1 MNSMILG
8 VRIYK
13 VKISSDIEWYV
24 YGKQFFRLM
33 QSLAA
38 RRFGIYNDPAKS
50 LFYGGLNKKFS
61 DSFYENILNMTSNSG
76 NRSHISE
83 IQKLIRLSR
92 YLRIRDTTKS
102 GSIYDAILRGEVS
115 NIYEA
120 VNELFKYK
128 FRVYQSDPN
137 DLINKLLNTILAS
150 GDIDDR
156 KFSMF
161 NNVFYCS
168 RKIPKVIDIDVSDED
183 NMSSIDKEVFTLKK
197 DKVEGDIHSYILTFD
212 FFIVFREVA
221 RQEISSNTDILV
233 KKTYELLHKYIENSE
248 ARYSSLHFD
257 IQKEGDLKVNI
268 HHFMVDFDLNIYST
282 YFFNNQVIFI
292 FLAYSEVDLTV
303 DNNDMNYNF
312 YHAIAFAFEDEQ
324 KGVIMHVSSIHEEFY
339 DHEIRDILKVN
350 KKYNYL
356 MQNIKISEKVTDYI
370 DLKKHIRPDDKMA
383 LIEMS

>member
-1 MNSMILG
+1 MILG

-13 VKISSDIEWYV
+13 VKVSSDIEWYV

-61 DSFYENILNMTSNSG
+61 DSFYENILKMTSNSG
-76 NRSHISE
+76 TYSNIADM
-83 IQKLIRLSR
+83 QKLIRLSR

-120 VNELFKYK
+120 AKELFKYK
-128 FRVYQSDPN
+128 FQVCQSDPN
-137 DLINKLLNTILAS
+137 ELINKLLNTILAS
-150 GDIDDR
+150 GDIDDC

-168 RKIPKVIDIDVSDED
+168 RKIPKVIDIDLSDED
-183 NMSSIDKEVFTLKK
+183 NISSTVNRVFALKK

-212 FFIVFREVA
+212 FSTVFREVA
-221 RQEISSNTDILV
+221 RQEINSKTDILV
-233 KKTYELLHKYIENSE
+233 KQAYELLHKYIENSE

-268 HHFMVDFDLNIYST
+268 HHFMVDFDVNIYGT

-312 YHAIAFAFEDEQ
+312 YHAIAVAFEDEQ

-356 MQNIKISEKVTDYI
+356 MQNIKISEKVADYI
-370 DLKKHIRPDDKMA
+370 DLKKHIRPDDKMV
-383 LIEMS
+383 LIEMP